1 MRFEPDKS
9 GDVVFLGE
17 AGDEFL
23 FVLEDAFDEVASY
36 ADVENAGFAG
46 HEVDVEG
53 AFHGG
58 GL

>member
-1 MRFEPDKS
+1 M
-9 GDVVFLGE
+9 GE
-17 AGDEFL
+17 AGDEFF
-23 FVLEDAFDEVASY
+23 FVLVDALDEVAGY
-36 ADVENAGFAG
+36 ADIENAGFAG